1 MAAWGVSISAAFVP
15 RKRRLWCWGGVTRES
30 RGTGIWSGSETLFCW
45 NLDLGRSL
53 CLTWPRSQLCGKSQ
67 NQVGHML
74 CTTDMIATGSRAEVN
89 HMFIYFFLFVFFRRA
104 DDEFVLVLP
113 SRTHTGGAQPRY
125 TLRGEKHIPLIC
137 LLSGRPNR
145 IKSHDIIDEK

>member
-1 MAAWGVSISAAFVP
+1 MAAWGVSISAPFVP
-15 RKRRLWCWGGVTRES
+15 RKRRLWCWEGVTRES

-53 CLTWPRSQLCGKSQ
+53 CLTWPRSPLCGKSQ
-67 NQVGHML
+67 NQVGH
-74 CTTDMIATGSRAEVN
+74 IALHNWYDSNRLQSWSEPHV
-89 HMFIYFFLFVFFRRA
+89 YFFLCLFFRRA

-125 TLRGEKHIPLIC
+125 TLWGEKHILLIWF
-137 LLSGRPNR
+137 LSGRPNR
-145 IKSHDIIDEK
+145 IEYHDIIVEK